1 MSKDPK
7 KVYILENGSY
17 TEITYEQFCQ
27 IRSTDEEYKKKHRF
41 LRLHGVLMEVTNK
54 DYKIFYETRR
64 CQKYLKERSEE
75 KQDISLDTLA
85 QEKNDGEIMIP
96 DTTENVEMQVERKL
110 MLENLKTCIL
120 LLPNESQ
127 KIIYLRFYEN
137 MTEEQIGKI
146 YGITQQAVSKRIGRI
161 IEKIKK
167 LLKIYGCDTLTFS
180 AYILEGKNFPRRSLK
195 IEYQYFR
202 YLPLYSLT
210 RIKRQERSAKTCAA
224 AN

>member
-1 MSKDPK
+1 MKQDPK

-41 LRLHGVLMEVTNK
+41 ICLHGVLMEVTEK
-54 DYKIFYETRR
+54 DYKAFYKTRR
-64 CQKYLKERSEE
+64 HQKYLKERAEE
-75 KQDISLDTLA
+75 KKDISIDTLA
-85 QEKNDGEIMIP
+85 REKYGGEIMMP

-120 LLPNESQ
+120 LLPYESQ

-137 MTEEQIGKI
+137 LTEAQIGEI

-161 IEKIKK
+161 MEKIKK
-167 LLKIYGCDTLTFS
+167 LLK
-180 AYILEGKNFPRRSLK
+180 N
-195 IEYQYFR
+195 
-202 YLPLYSLT
+202 
-210 RIKRQERSAKTCAA
+210 
-224 AN
+224 

>member
-1 MSKDPK
+1 MNKDPK

-41 LRLHGVLMEVTNK
+41 LRLHGVLMEVTDK
-54 DYKIFYETRR
+54 DYKIFYEARR
-64 CQKYLKERSEE
+64 RQKYLKERSEE
-75 KQDISLDTLA
+75 KQDISLEALA
-85 QEKNDGEIMIP
+85 QEKYDGEIMIP

-120 LLPNESQ
+120 LLPDESQ

-137 MTEEQIGKI
+137 MTEEQIGEI
-146 YGITQQAVSKRIGRI
+146 YGITQQAVSKRISRI

-167 LLKIYGCDTLTFS
+167 LLK
-180 AYILEGKNFPRRSLK
+180 N
-195 IEYQYFR
+195 
-202 YLPLYSLT
+202 
-210 RIKRQERSAKTCAA
+210 
-224 AN
+224 

>member
-1 MSKDPK
+1 MKQNPK

-27 IRSTDEEYKKKHRF
+27 IRSTDEEYKKKHWF
-41 LRLHGVLMEVTNK
+41 IRL
-54 DYKIFYETRR
+54 
-64 CQKYLKERSEE
+64 QERAEE
-75 KQDISLDTLA
+75 KKDVSLDTLA
-85 QEKNDGEIMIP
+85 REKYGGEIMIP

-120 LLPNESQ
+120 LLPYESQ

-137 MTEEQIGKI
+137 MTEEQIGGI

-167 LLKIYGCDTLTFS
+167 LLK
-180 AYILEGKNFPRRSLK
+180 N
-195 IEYQYFR
+195 
-202 YLPLYSLT
+202 
-210 RIKRQERSAKTCAA
+210 
-224 AN
+224 